1 MERKIRFNTGR
12 QYSKEGQ
19 IIEAEE
25 FGTPLDLIDWLNDDL
40 KQDSQYIIFHDITR
54 QIKGKIHFCKL
65 SEMEIMKAYDE
76 GEYDLI

>member
-25 FGTPLDLIDWLNDDL
+25 FGTSLDHIDWFDFKNEE
-40 KQDSQYIIFHDITR
+40 QWIEFNDITR

-76 GEYDLI
+76 GNYEQI